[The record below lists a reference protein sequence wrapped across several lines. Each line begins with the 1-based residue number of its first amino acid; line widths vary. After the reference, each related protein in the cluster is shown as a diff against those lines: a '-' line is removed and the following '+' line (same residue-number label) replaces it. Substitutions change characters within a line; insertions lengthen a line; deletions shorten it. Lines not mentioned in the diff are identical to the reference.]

1 MKPRMFWCLLMLP
14 VSLVAQNEIYC
25 SDGVKEGK
33 VADITPD
40 KVKYKN
46 PQNPGPLYSINRN
59 KVLFLF
65 NNGGSYLMLTGT
77 DTTSTALSR
86 FTDATTPP
94 STDIIYTV
102 SGDRIA
108 AMITA
113 EDNQTV
119 SYSAN
124 NAPAKINHADIVAIV
139 YRSGQHKIL
148 ATDYTFTAGI
158 LKKYEDL
165 QWATAA
171 ATTNPN
177 AAGPSPNGPAQP
189 LPSAPVPSNAS
200 GKVIAVSNTS
210 PATPAAS
217 HSASAIA
224 AYIDAENSITF
235 KDYQQKALEKTNE
248 LSGYLRL
255 LCDKSV
261 NYDQANKAIDQACNL
276 FVSENAVVELSTLS
290 QNGIQRFKIRDYF
303 KRLKLL
309 KYSRVDIQWAHI
321 QYVSKLRKAPDGT
334 YRGIITV
341 DQTFTGFIE
350 NKVVYSDMTRK
361 NIEVVLKTYSVSEE
375 GKSQTRWDVLLS
387 DIKVIET
394 KNS

>member
-1 MKPRMFWCLLMLP
+1 MKSTLLWCLLILP
-14 VSLVAQNEIYC
+14 VCLFAQNEIYC
-25 SDGVKEGK
+25 SDGIKEGK

-46 PQNPGPLYSINRN
+46 PQNPGPLYSVNRN

-65 NNGGSYLMLTGT
+65 NNGGNYLVLTAT
-77 DTTSTALSR
+77 DTTSLTFNR
-86 FTDATTPP
+86 FADATAPP
-94 STDIIYTV
+94 STDVIYTV
-102 SGDRIA
+102 SGDRVP

-113 EDNQTV
+113 EDSLAV
-119 SYSAN
+119 SYSSHN
-124 NAPAKINHADIVAIV
+124 TPTKINNTDIVAIV

-148 ATDYTFTAGI
+148 ATDYTLTAGI
-158 LKKYEDL
+158 LRKYEDL
-165 QWATAA
+165 QWTKTPPAA
-171 ATTNPN
+171 
-177 AAGPSPNGPAQP
+177 PA
-189 LPSAPVPSNAS
+189 APVPANTPPTTPRPAPP
-200 GKVIAVSNTS
+200 IAEFV
-210 PATPAAS
+210 
-217 HSASAIA
+217 
-224 AYIDAENSITF
+224 DAENSITF
-235 KDYQQKALEKTNE
+235 KDYQQKALEKTTE
-248 LSGYLRL
+248 LSGYLKL

-276 FVSENAVVELSTLS
+276 FVSENAIVELSSLS
-290 QNGIQRFKIRDYF
+290 QSVPQRFKIRDYL

-334 YRGIITV
+334 YRGVITV

-361 NIEVVLKTYSVSEE
+361 NIEVVLKTYNVSEE
-375 GKSQTRWDVLLS
+375 GKSQTRWNVLLS
-387 DIKVIET
+387 DIKVLET